1 MDNLQNS
8 PSLIIHTIRG
18 NKSIDE
24 ITTLDLA
31 YEYMTANDL
40 YIRGV
45 KEFPE
50 SNIYKITLNDGRV
63 EFYREDEYFPMS
75 GEYGCMTI
83 CEILQ
88 VMERNHLSMSDKL
101 DNLSIGFGPNH
112 PIEKYLYKNEMLDPD
127 AYIAGAL
134 LMYGDFNL
142 EYINIPS
149 DKLFFVD
156 NLCYKHHMQTH
167 SLGDGY
173 ISFKYKKNSNPIRWD
188 EFFPSSIMKF
198 INRESYDFPLE
209 YLMGNKSNR
218 IQFIRGIFDAG
229 SIISP
234 HEIYPVIT
242 NTSEYKLKSLQ
253 SMIWSIG
260 ATSSITKDSDS
271 DIFRLTIFY
280 PAKKISDLFYDVSK
294 KEEFLFNIFKSK
306 KYPLYIKTIISSIEF
321 YGCIKSKGLITDY
334 ENSLYLTGQFVPKFS
349 VI

>member
-18 NKSIDE
+18 NKSIDD
-24 ITTLDLA
+24 ITPRDLA
-31 YEYMTANDL
+31 YEYMSGNEL

-45 KEFPE
+45 KEFSE
-50 SNIYKITLNDGRV
+50 SNIYKVTLNDGRIG
-63 EFYREDEYFPMS
+63 FFREDEYFPMS

-83 CEILQ
+83 NEILQ
-88 VMERNHLSMSDKL
+88 VVKRNNLLMTDKL
-101 DNLSIGFGPNH
+101 DDLDMGFGPNH
-112 PIEKYLYKNEMLDPD
+112 SIEKYSNRNGMSDID

-156 NLCYKHHMQTH
+156 NMCYKHHIQTH

-173 ISFKYKKNSNPIRWD
+173 ISFKYKMNNNPIRWD
-188 EFFPSSIMKF
+188 EFFPPSVMKF
-198 INRESYDFPLE
+198 INMESYDFPSE
-209 YLMGNKSNR
+209 YLMGNKSDR

-229 SIISP
+229 AIISP
-234 HEIYPVIT
+234 NEIYPIIT

-260 ATSSITKDSDS
+260 ATSTISRDPDSDVYK
-271 DIFRLTIFY
+271 LTILC
-280 PAKKISDLFYDVSK
+280 PSKGIVDLFYDVSK
-294 KEEFLFNIFKSK
+294 KGEFLFSIFKSK
-306 KYPLYIKTIISSIEF
+306 KYPLTIRTIISYIEF
-321 YGCIKSKGLITDY
+321 YGNVRSKSLVTDY
-334 ENSLYLTGQFVPKFS
+334 ENSLYLTGEFIPKFS